1 MSRPYVNGS
10 FAQQGR
16 QRRKNRIILL
26 VALLAVLCL
35 VGVIAAAIASQG
47 ESDPVESE
55 TLSSSSTQ
63 PPTGLAVAPPEGEL
77 TVPLPEDHTITP
89 PATKASEPAK
99 GTVEGSTAAKTD
111 NSFFQDAVFIGDSRT
126 EGLGNSG
133 LMGSATFYAYKGL
146 MVDTVFTK
154 QVVNDGGQ
162 KLTVIDALKKHKFG
176 KIYIM
181 LGVNELGW
189 ASEDVFIKRY
199 GKLVDEIKKIEPSS
213 KIYVQ
218 SILPVSK
225 AKSDKGVYTN
235 DRIRLYNRLIKEMCA
250 EKGVKYLDV
259 YQAVVNSSGA
269 LPDDAAVDG
278 VHLKMAYCKKW
289 ANYLRAHTA

>member
-47 ESDPVESE
+47 ERDPVESE

-133 LMGSATFYAYKGL
+133 LMGFYAYKGL

-199 GKLVDEIKKIEPSS
+199 GKLVDEIKKIEPIS